1 MGTIKKIK
9 LLVTDFIRSLYTIM
23 SALRGGVFLKS
34 LGQHC
39 LRANRLNR
47 RRIVSLGLTSLCQ
60 VTMKKR
66 ALLDTSALPVN
77 KFDLSGVGILSP
89 TLSALF
95 STEALSLLEDESE
108 LAASEDAEGVLS
120 KCHTFM
126 GETII
131 QVLNC
136 YSKRDYT
143 THTTHNNL
151 FVPHG

>member
-1 MGTIKKIK
+1 MGTDRNYQTIKSLI
-9 LLVTDFIRSLYTIM
+9 IRSLYTIM

-95 STEALSLLEDESE
+95 STEALSLLEDEGE
-108 LAASEDAEGVLS
+108 LAA
-120 KCHTFM
+120 
-126 GETII
+126 
-131 QVLNC
+131 
-136 YSKRDYT
+136 
-143 THTTHNNL
+143 
-151 FVPHG
+151 